1 MVYHDEVTIWQQHA
15 AGQPLNTAQE
25 EDDDLMQRLR
35 RNVNLR
41 QRLRRNVNLR
51 QRLRRNVNLRQR
63 LRRNEPASGSFGVS
77 YTTCDAHIRRSDAV
91 IDVSRSGLYDFSK
104 GVNVPVCVLV
114 FAGLQSPAAEPS
126 AVSAQSGSDQST
138 RRFRRIQILE
148 PAVYWLRHVSY
159 TAPLTCLWLL
169 TANQSRAQLSAD
181 SGTTLS
187 HLIDED
193 KDGFHG
199 RRTGNMLNST
209 RGSMVTVCNFHV
221 VSAGSNHRGTKKE
234 TFLHYVRR
242 SEVSMMSERRCSE
255 EEDDCSSLL
264 SRLGSDS
271 PRPRIKYGGVFCSVE
286 GAFENKTLNFES
298 FSPWTQRRRAARTRG
313 DNQDGG
319 GGQTVVFPSGR
330 EIYGKREVQVKCFD
344 F

>member
-1 MVYHDEVTIWQQHA
+1 M
-15 AGQPLNTAQE
+15 
-25 EDDDLMQRLR
+25 
-35 RNVNLR
+35 
-41 QRLRRNVNLR
+41 
-51 QRLRRNVNLRQR
+51 
-63 LRRNEPASGSFGVS
+63 
-77 YTTCDAHIRRSDAV
+77 
-91 IDVSRSGLYDFSK
+91 YDFSK

-199 RRTGNMLNST
+199 RRMLYFIQLAT
-209 RGSMVTVCNFHV
+209 C
-221 VSAGSNHRGTKKE
+221 
-234 TFLHYVRR
+234 
-242 SEVSMMSERRCSE
+242 
-255 EEDDCSSLL
+255 
-264 SRLGSDS
+264 
-271 PRPRIKYGGVFCSVE
+271 
-286 GAFENKTLNFES
+286 
-298 FSPWTQRRRAARTRG
+298 
-313 DNQDGG
+313 
-319 GGQTVVFPSGR
+319 
-330 EIYGKREVQVKCFD
+330 
-344 F
+344 